1 MRLSNHSL
9 ATADVQTPAYDRSK
23 VTTGIVHLGI
33 GAFHRAH
40 QAVYVDDLLAHDP
53 SWGIIGASLR
63 SSVTAG
69 ALNAQDGLYTVITK
83 DGSKPQFRV
92 VGSISTVICAA
103 LNGADLIE
111 HMAKPGVRIVSLT
124 VTEKG
129 YCHVPATG
137 LLDLEN
143 DDIQYDV
150 TNPMTPRTAPGF
162 LVAALRQRR
171 MEGTQSFS
179 VLSCDNLPQN
189 GTVTKN
195 VVIRLAQ
202 LQDPTLANWIE
213 QNTTFPATMVDR
225 IVPATT
231 TEETALVK
239 EKTSVE
245 DAWPVVTEPFCQWII
260 EDDFCAGRPAFENV
274 GAVLTK
280 NVVLFEKIKLR
291 LLNGSHSALAYMG
304 LLSGYSTVAET
315 IQDPVIKTF
324 IQAMMEEEISD
335 TLSIPEGVDLERYRA
350 ALLNR
355 FANPSLNHSLLQ
367 IASDGTQKL
376 PQRILE
382 PIRERIEKGQH
393 ILLLAQVIAA
403 WLRFVSSHNGNAYL
417 FPLNDPL
424 GIDLR
429 KCVEQSKPSKS
440 GLYLELLRRRDIFG
454 DDLSVNSV
462 FHDAVE
468 QGARQEPLTSFQ
480 YGR

>member
-9 ATADVQTPAYDRSK
+9 GTANAQTPVYDRNK

-63 SSVTAG
+63 SSVTAD

-83 DGSKPQFRV
+83 GGNKPLFRV
-92 VGSISTVICAA
+92 IGSISSVICAA
-103 LNGADLIE
+103 LNGAKLLE
-111 HMAKPGVRIVSLT
+111 HMANPGVKIVSLT

-143 DDIQYDV
+143 IDIQYDV
-150 TNPMTPRTAPGF
+150 KNPMTPRTAPGF

-171 MEGTQSFS
+171 MVGTQSFS

-189 GTVTKN
+189 GTVAKN
-195 VVIRLAQ
+195 VVMRLAQ
-202 LQDPTLANWIE
+202 LQDPTLAKWIE

-231 TEETALVK
+231 NEEIELVK
-239 EKTSVE
+239 DKTCVE
-245 DAWPVVTEPFCQWII
+245 DAWPVLTEPFCQWII

-280 NVVLFEKIKLR
+280 NVVLFEKMKLR

-304 LLSGYSTVAET
+304 LLCGHSTVAEA
-315 IQDPVIKTF
+315 IQDPEIKTF
-324 IQAMMEEEISD
+324 IQAMMEEEISG
-335 TLSIPEGVDLERYRA
+335 TLSIPEGTNLEKYRA
-350 ALLNR
+350 SLLNR

-382 PIRERIEKGQH
+382 PIRERIEKGQQ

-424 GIDLR
+424 ANDLR
-429 KCVEQSKPSKS
+429 KCVEQSSPSKS
-440 GLYLELLRRRDIFG
+440 GLYLELLHRRDIFG
-454 DDLSVNSV
+454 DDLSVNSM
-462 FHDAVE
+462 FHEAVE
-468 QGARQEPLTSFQ
+468 QGARQEPLTSFL
-480 YGR
+480 